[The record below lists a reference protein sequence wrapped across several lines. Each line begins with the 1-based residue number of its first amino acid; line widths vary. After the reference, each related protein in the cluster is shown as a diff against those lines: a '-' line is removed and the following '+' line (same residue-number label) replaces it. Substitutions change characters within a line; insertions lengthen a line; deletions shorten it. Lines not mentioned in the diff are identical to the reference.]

1 MASIADYNPRQILS
15 NVTVDLLNDFETNF
29 DRALLSVGQ
38 TGGQDTSPQMPSM
51 MDTGESA
58 VDTMLMQEVEEC
70 RHRLQKLES
79 LNSALVH
86 RASQLESEA
95 REQRRMKDEAMGKL
109 AHVDLELRMSK
120 METVHAQR
128 AAEEKSA
135 SLQEMQMEI
144 DLVTKASVKANALAA
159 QGKEVAKASK
169 TDRQHV
175 LQLEAQV
182 QALKEWALA
191 SGEAKRLALERVS
204 MLESKLKNQG
214 VDMDSSFHDEIS
226 GNVVVVFT
234 KTGSLV
240 IGAGDSRE
248 IVVTPQEQVKPGVK
262 LVLIWKFDS
271 SPTDSTTHFSVRK
284 GNNLKDTA
292 GYLIKD
298 RAVVGGAAGELEGA
312 FQTDNTCT
320 LIWANKASW
329 IQPRTVKFQLQVV
342 RYDG

>member
-1 MASIADYNPRQILS
+1 MFPA
-15 NVTVDLLNDFETNF
+15 VDLLNDFETNF

-51 MDTGESA
+51 VDTGESA
-58 VDTMLMQEVEEC
+58 VDTMLMQELEEC
-70 RHRLQKLES
+70 RNRLQKLES

-86 RASQLESEA
+86 RASQLEAET
-95 REQRRMKDEAMGKL
+95 REQKKTKDEAMSKL
-109 AHVDLELRMSK
+109 AHMDLELRMSR
-120 METVHAQR
+120 METAHAQR
-128 AAEEKSA
+128 AAEEKAA

-175 LQLEAQV
+175 MQLEAQV

-204 MLESKLKNQG
+204 MLEKKLQHQG
-214 VDMDSSFHDEIS
+214 VDLDSSFHDDAS
-226 GNVVVVFT
+226 GHVAVVFT

-240 IGAGDSRE
+240 IGAGDLRE
-248 IVVTPQEQVKPGVK
+248 IVVTPEEQFKPGVG

-271 SPTDSTTHFSVRK
+271 SPTDATTHFSVKK
-284 GNNLKDTA
+284 GKNPKDTDS
-292 GYLIKD
+292 YLIKD

-312 FQTDNTCT
+312 FQVDNTCT
-320 LIWANKASW
+320 LIWSNKASW
-329 IQPRTVKFQLQVV
+329 IQPRTVKFQVQVV